1 MINLR
6 AKSSVASSGSNYLLR
21 FAEQARTSG
30 SHPRRLL
37 PRLNAKLLSQIRK
50 LPPGAHVISVAHRMA
65 DIKPDERESLTLIA

>member
-1 MINLR
+1 
-6 AKSSVASSGSNYLLR
+6 
-21 FAEQARTSG
+21 
-30 SHPRRLL
+30 LL